1 MRKTSYPDIII
12 DAIERRRIIEL
23 RYKDT
28 RRRVR
33 PHILGYVGEGELA
46 LSAWQMTGTGVGWR
60 LFHVDGI
67 SELAPTEDG
76 FHSHSRGYNR
86 NDPLFSRIIDRL

>member
-1 MRKTSYPDIII
+1 MRSSGGGSSSS
-12 DAIERRRIIEL
+12 

-46 LSAWQMTGTGVGWR
+46 LSAWQMAGTGVGWR
-60 LFHVDGI
+60 LFHVDEI
-67 SELAPTEDG
+67 SEA
-76 FHSHSRGYNR
+76 HS
-86 NDPLFSRIIDRL
+86 DRRRFPQPFARL